1 MPTGLSYTCKQRFAL
16 GINYAWH
23 DFGGD
28 FGGIPPWNIRGVSQD
43 PAPIDAD
50 LAAMRAAGVSVIR
63 WWVFPD
69 FRGNGVT
76 FDGAGDPTGIS
87 TTAVAD
93 VAKAL
98 ELAAKNDVY
107 IVLTIFSFDNFR
119 PDRNESGL
127 FVRGMS
133 PMVSNATRRA
143 KLTENV
149 VRPLARAAA
158 QSANGAR
165 LLGWDVINEPEWAVR
180 AVGNAPGGQDFTPN
194 SELTLVSLAEMKAL
208 INESAAVLKQETPSS
223 LTSVGWAAAKWAWAF
238 DDVTSIDFDQPHIYG
253 WVNQYWPYT
262 RTPAELGYGTRP
274 TVMGEFYLGAMPFS
288 DGGDNTAFATIVGSW
303 WDDGYAGAWAWQFA
317 DARQN
322 LSLIQSFKT
331 QKGCQAGF

>member
-1 MPTGLSYTCKQRFAL
+1 
-16 GINYAWH
+16 
-23 DFGGD
+23 
-28 FGGIPPWNIRGVSQD
+28 
-43 PAPIDAD
+43 
-50 LAAMRAAGVSVIR
+50 
-63 WWVFPD
+63 
-69 FRGNGVT
+69 
-76 FDGAGDPTGIS
+76 
-87 TTAVAD
+87 
-93 VAKAL
+93 
-98 ELAAKNDVY
+98 
-107 IVLTIFSFDNFR
+107 
-119 PDRNESGL
+119 
-127 FVRGMS
+127 MS

-158 QSANGAR
+158 QSANAVR

-194 SELTLVSLAEMKAL
+194 SELTLVSLDEMKGL

-262 RTPAELGYGTRP
+262 RTPTELGYGTRP

-288 DGGDNTAFATIVGSW
+288 DGGDNTNFADVVGSW
-303 WDDGYAGAWAWQFA
+303 WDNGFAGAWAWQFA

-322 LSLIQSFKT
+322 ISLIQSFKA